1 MSDLENKLN
10 DILSNPEALSSI
22 INTVKGLSG
31 ISNSNKTDNIPS
43 VSNENSFT
51 YPNDSLVPV
60 SNSVKN
66 NKEGIISDK
75 SIGLLL
81 ALKPFLSESKREK
94 IDVITSLLK
103 VAALADLLK

>member
-1 MSDLENKLN
+1 MSDIENKLN

-31 ISNSNKTDNIPS
+31 ISNSQTNSIPIVSSEKAS
-43 VSNENSFT
+43 V
-51 YPNDSLVPV
+51 PANDSFVPAL
-60 SNSVKN
+60 SSAKDK
-66 NKEGIISDK
+66 KEGLISDK

-81 ALKPFLSESKREK
+81 AIKPFLSENKREK